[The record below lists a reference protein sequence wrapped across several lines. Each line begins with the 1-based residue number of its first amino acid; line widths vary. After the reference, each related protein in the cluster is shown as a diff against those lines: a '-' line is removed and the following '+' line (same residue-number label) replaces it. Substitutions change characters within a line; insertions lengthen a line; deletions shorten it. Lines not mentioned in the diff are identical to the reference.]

1 MSIRR
6 FLYAMATCVAPV
18 ADSQG
23 AAMPCK
29 AQIDVP
35 VGVNARFER
44 KAFAGGFHAPFP
56 DVGLAKE
63 CEQTISGTIVFG
75 WRKFA

>member
-1 MSIRR
+1 
-6 FLYAMATCVAPV
+6 MAIYVAPAV
-18 ADSQG
+18 DSHG
-23 AAMPCK
+23 GAMPSK

-35 VGVNARFER
+35 VGFDARFEG
-44 KAFAGGFHAPFP
+44 KPFVGGFHAPFP